1 MFKSMGGIGGIVMD
15 TAEGS
20 AASASP
26 IFAMS
31 GDGSDDVS
39 IPMVF
44 LFSKEAD
51 ELMKVRSYN

>member
-1 MFKSMGGIGGIVMD
+1 MGGIGGIVMD